1 MGIYNQTAMA
11 IVASAVF
18 ALDGVALAGCWL
30 ESHKAEKRVEEGHR
44 VIEQLQNIETST
56 QKLGSYAHR
65 YVING
70 GDAAFLRE
78 YHAAEDGTESLLHT
92 MRTLFVGR
100 PAQRNQL
107 LGLQL
112 LIGERDQWE
121 RKLIAAYE
129 QKDATK
135 LADMS
140 KSSTGA
146 VLMDKIRAQLKDMED
161 TENVLLKKQVDA
173 YETYKSLCLT
183 AVAILTVVGG
193 LSLQQAIKKSNLS
206 RQLEAQ
212 QELAYERLELLNKG
226 LNTQVADLLRAQDQA
241 NKAISARAE
250 FLARVSHDLRTPLTA
265 IIGATELALAES
277 TDKSQRALI
286 DIVHQSGHHLLGL
299 VNDILDFENLEL
311 QEFRLEPAAF
321 DLRILIL
328 SAVQPLR
335 MKAEERGITFDL
347 DVARDLPFLVYGDR
361 LRIQQVL
368 VNLVDNANKFTKS
381 GSISVH
387 VTLDRITGDQA
398 IVRFTVTD
406 TGIGIRREEL
416 ANIFA
421 PSVYSNESPTTAAA
435 AQAAGTAKGLSIAKK
450 LVELLDGRMEASS
463 EPGLGSKFTFAIP
476 LVLSAP
482 TISAKAEVTPA
493 LLSRSGDG
501 KILVVDDN
509 PIVRMVTQAQLE
521 RLGFEVELVGN
532 GDEAIELTRQQ
543 RFMLVLMDI
552 QMPGLDGFGATR
564 IIRAMTDNL
573 CRDVPIVAYSAH
585 SMPDEWEKFA
595 LAGIND
601 YIAKPITLAALKEV
615 IGKWTLAPTAK
626 LSAPGRE
633 A

>member
-11 IVASAVF
+11 ILASAVF
-18 ALDGVALAGCWL
+18 ALDGVALAGCWI
-30 ESHKAEKRVEEGHR
+30 ESHRAEKRVEEGHR

-65 YVING
+65 YVNNG
-70 GDAAFLRE
+70 GDAAFLRD
-78 YHAAEDGTESLLHT
+78 YHAAEDGTENLLHT
-92 MRTLFVGR
+92 MRTLLAGR
-100 PAQRNQL
+100 AAQRNQL

-112 LIGERDQWE
+112 LISERDQWE

-129 QKDATK
+129 QKDAEK
-135 LADMS
+135 LAVLS

-146 VLMDKIRAQLKDMED
+146 ALMDKIRAQLKDMED

-183 AVAILTVVGG
+183 AVAILSVVGG
-193 LSLQQAIKKSNLS
+193 LSLRQAIKKSNLS

-241 NKAISARAE
+241 NKAISARSD

-265 IIGATELALAES
+265 IIGATELALDQA
-277 TDKSQRALI
+277 TDESQRDLI

-321 DLRILIL
+321 DLRIAIL

-335 MKAEERGITFDL
+335 MKAEERGIAFDL
-347 DVARDLPFLVYGDR
+347 DIARELPFLVYGDR

-368 VNLVDNANKFTKS
+368 VNLVDNANKFTEK
-381 GSISVH
+381 GTVSVH

-398 IVRFTVTD
+398 IVRFNVSD
-406 TGIGIRREEL
+406 TGSGIAKEHL
-416 ANIFA
+416 ANIFS
-421 PSVYSNESPTTAAA
+421 PFVYSNESSTLAAA
-435 AQAAGTAKGLSIAKK
+435 GAAKGLSIAKK
-450 LVELLDGRMEASS
+450 LVELLDGRMESS
-463 EPGLGSKFTFAIP
+463 SQPGLGSKFSFTIP

-482 TISAKAEVTPA
+482 TIAAKAEIVSP
-493 LLSRSGDG
+493 LLARGGEG

-509 PIVRMVTQAQLE
+509 PTVRMVTEAQLL

-532 GDEAIELTRQQ
+532 GDEAIELSRRQ
-543 RFMLVLMDI
+543 RFMLILMDV
-552 QMPGLDGFGATR
+552 QMPGLDGFGTCR

-585 SMPDEWEKFA
+585 SLPDEWSKFEQ
-595 LAGIND
+595 AGIND

-615 IGKWTLAPTAK
+615 IGKWTTNPVART
-626 LSAPGRE
+626 
-633 A
+633 

>member
-11 IVASAVF
+11 ILASAVF
-18 ALDGVALAGCWL
+18 ALDGVALAGCWI

-44 VIEQLQNIETST
+44 VIEQLQNIETNT

-65 YVING
+65 YVNNG
-70 GDAAFLRE
+70 GDAAFLRD
-78 YHAAEDGTESLLHT
+78 YHAAEDGTENLLHT
-92 MRTLFVGR
+92 MRTLLTGR

-112 LIGERDQWE
+112 LISERDQWE

-129 QKDATK
+129 QKDAEK
-135 LADMS
+135 LAALS

-146 VLMDKIRAQLKDMED
+146 ALMDKIRAQLKDMED
-161 TENVLLKKQVDA
+161 TENVLLNKQVDA

-183 AVAILTVVGG
+183 AVAILSVVGG
-193 LSLQQAIKKSNLS
+193 LSLRQAIKKSNLS

-241 NKAISARAE
+241 NKAISARSD

-265 IIGATELALAES
+265 IIGATELALEEA
-277 TDKSQRALI
+277 TDESQRALI

-299 VNDILDFENLEL
+299 VNDILDFENLEH

-321 DLRILIL
+321 DLRIAIL

-335 MKAEERGITFDL
+335 MKAEERGIAFDL
-347 DVARDLPFLVYGDR
+347 DIARELPFLVYGDR
-361 LRIQQVL
+361 LRIQQIL
-368 VNLVDNANKFTKS
+368 VNLVDNANKFTEK
-381 GSISVH
+381 GTVSVH

-398 IVRFTVTD
+398 IVRFTVAD
-406 TGIGIRREEL
+406 TGLGIAKEQL

-421 PSVYSNESPTTAAA
+421 PSVYLNESSALAAA
-435 AQAAGTAKGLSIAKK
+435 GAAKGLSIAKK
-450 LVELLDGRMEASS
+450 LVELLDGRMESSS
-463 EPGLGSKFTFAIP
+463 EPGLGSKFSFTIP
-476 LVLSAP
+476 LVLSAL
-482 TISAKAEVTPA
+482 TIAAKAEIVAP
-493 LLSRSGDG
+493 LLARGGEG

-509 PIVRMVTQAQLE
+509 PTIRLVTEAQLL

-532 GDEAIELTRQQ
+532 GDEAIELSRRQ
-543 RFMLVLMDI
+543 RFMLILMDV
-552 QMPGLDGFGATR
+552 QMPGLDGFGTSR
-564 IIRAMTDNL
+564 IIRAMADNL

-585 SMPDEWEKFA
+585 SLPDEWSKFEQ
-595 LAGIND
+595 AGIND

-615 IGKWTLAPTAK
+615 IGKWTTTPVV
-626 LSAPGRE
+626 RR
-633 A
+633 